1 MSSTNSEPRATA
13 APAANVTGR
22 RLKVLLSVYA
32 CEPNLSSEPGVG
44 WHNVEQISRYHD
56 VWALTSP
63 EHRAAIEKE
72 MAVNPLPGV
81 TWVYPEVR
89 GWSDSNRGRR
99 VHYYLWQYAAYRA
112 AKKLHATV
120 GFDVTHHITYVSY
133 WTPSFLSQ
141 LNIPFVWGPVG
152 GAESAPHAFYATLE
166 PKALRFERIR
176 DAVRSVSHHLDPYV
190 RRTARRA
197 AASLATTEETAVK
210 MRELGAR
217 DVRIVPAI
225 GLPEFEIR
233 DLNALPMRDAT
244 GPFRVISI
252 GRLIGWKGF
261 HLGIAAFA
269 ELLKTHPDSEY
280 WIVGD
285 GEERAKLEAL
295 AQELG
300 VSAKVI
306 FFGLL
311 PRAQALEKLAQ
322 SDVMLHPSLHDSG
335 GWVCLEAMAAGRPV
349 VCLNLG
355 GPGVQITDETG
366 IRVPA
371 DNPQQSIR
379 DLGEAL
385 KTLASDFALRQRMA
399 QAGKQR
405 IWDEFNWNDKG
416 TRVSEVYRAVT
427 RV

>member
-1 MSSTNSEPRATA
+1 
-13 APAANVTGR
+13 
-22 RLKVLLSVYA
+22 
-32 CEPNLSSEPGVG
+32 
-44 WHNVEQISRYHD
+44 
-56 VWALTSP
+56 
-63 EHRAAIEKE
+63 
-72 MAVNPLPGV
+72 
-81 TWVYPEVR
+81 
-89 GWSDSNRGRR
+89 
-99 VHYYLWQYAAYRA
+99 
-112 AKKLHATV
+112 
-120 GFDVTHHITYVSY
+120 
-133 WTPSFLSQ
+133 
-141 LNIPFVWGPVG
+141 
-152 GAESAPHAFYATLE
+152 
-166 PKALRFERIR
+166 
-176 DAVRSVSHHLDPYV
+176 
-190 RRTARRA
+190 
-197 AASLATTEETAVK
+197 
-210 MRELGAR
+210 
-217 DVRIVPAI
+217 
-225 GLPEFEIR
+225 
-233 DLNALPMRDAT
+233 
-244 GPFRVISI
+244 
-252 GRLIGWKGF
+252 LIGWKGF

-280 WIVGD
+280 WIAGD

-300 VSAKVI
+300 VSAKVT

-371 DNPQQSIR
+371 ENPQQSIR

-385 KTLASDFALRQRMA
+385 KTLASDYALRQRMA

-416 TRVSEVYRAVT
+416 TRVSEVYRAV
-427 RV
+427 VKG